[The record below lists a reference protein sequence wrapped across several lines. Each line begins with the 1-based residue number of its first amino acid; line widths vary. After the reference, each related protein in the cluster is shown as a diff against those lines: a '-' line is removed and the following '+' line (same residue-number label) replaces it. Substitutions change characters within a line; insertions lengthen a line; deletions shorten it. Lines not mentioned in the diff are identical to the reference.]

1 MKLVR
6 HDFAWIGEESRTAAQ
21 AARCAG
27 QQSKFWEYHDYLYHH
42 QRGENRGQFSP
53 ANLQAYAAD
62 LGLDTA
68 AFADCLQRG
77 ADLPEIQ
84 QLLAQGRA
92 EGIRATPT
100 FVINGQRVA
109 GAQSVNQVAALLDAE
124 LARAGQ

>member
-1 MKLVR
+1 MKLVW

-42 QRGENRGQFSP
+42 QRGENRGQFSS
-53 ANLQAYAAD
+53 ANLQAFAAD
-62 LGLDTA
+62 LGLDPA

-109 GAQSVNQVAALLDAE
+109 GARSVNQVAALLDAE
-124 LARAGQ
+124 LARLGQ